1 MPAEKYK
8 VNIFILSVMLI
19 FENYFQN
26 RFTRSAKAQ
35 DLIHSFSSCLL
46 ACLFCK

>member
-1 MPAEKYK
+1 MPAETDK
-8 VNIFILSVMLI
+8 VNIFILSVMFI
-19 FENYFQN
+19 FDNYFQY
-26 RFTRSAKAQ
+26 RFRRSAKAQ